1 VVNFKEAKQD
11 NIRKYLTYHDYFL
24 PMNTVEIFGL
34 FAGSLSIALLIKQN
48 IWTWPVGIAY
58 TVASLH
64 VFYTAKLYADFTLH
78 VFFLI
83 MSLYGWYYWLRG
95 NNRIDSELLVSREK
109 KKVLVYSLVICSVA
123 IIFTSNLFT
132 LYTDAD
138 LPYWDSTTSIL
149 SIFAIWLQS
158 RKKIESWI
166 FWLIIDILSVGIYFY
181 KELYFY
187 SLLYSIYV
195 VMAFLGY
202 VAWLESYRD
211 EQRNSRYNRT

>member
-1 VVNFKEAKQD
+1 
-11 NIRKYLTYHDYFL
+11 
-24 PMNTVEIFGL
+24 MNTVEIFGL